1 MKCHELA
8 KETGWTPIQAFQE
21 VVDEKELAQEL
32 KNIRDGDRENKT
44 GQVQQVQLLT
54 SIKCITP

>member
-21 VVDEKELAQEL
+21 VEDQPELAQQL
-32 KNIRDGDRENKT
+32 QGIHDRDK
-44 GQVQQVQLLT
+44 V
-54 SIKCITP
+54 K